1 MIKKINH
8 LLFIMYSYIKNKSF
22 NMSKTK
28 EILEKI
34 KGLFTETPLEIPAET
49 PQEPAETEV
58 NIEERLK
65 QLEERINEID
75 KLLTEKDDEL
85 SKSNEK
91 VEELSKQ
98 ITEKDEKIKS
108 LEVEL
113 SQTPASEPIQVEKKT
128 KKTTFAEQMHDKI
141 KSERTERG
149 LSY

>member
-8 LLFIMYSYIKNKSF
+8 LLFNMYSYIKNKSF

-58 NIEERLK
+58 NMGDRLN
-65 QLEERINEID
+65 QLEERIKLID
-75 KLLTEKDDEL
+75 ELLTTKEKALKETE
-85 SKSNEK
+85 EK
-91 VEELSKQ
+91 IETLSKQ